1 MHFQYRRSNSNVN
14 SRFCRLL
21 CAEQSGFIADLGYET
36 YQKILKEAVRELKN
50 DEFQNLFKEE
60 PSGKGSDGAAQID
73 ASRYVEECTVE
84 TDLDLCFPDSFVP
97 DGSERILLYRELD
110 SMERE
115 ADIQR
120 FQDRLQDRFGKI
132 PQQALELIRLVT
144 LRRMGRELGIERI
157 FLKAG
162 RMSLFFVS
170 NPDSPYYEGPA
181 FGAILAY
188 VAQNPMT
195 CRLRE
200 EGTKRSLLI
209 SEVPDVERAISI
221 LEDIVTNCR

>member
-1 MHFQYRRSNSNVN
+1 M
-14 SRFCRLL
+14 
-21 CAEQSGFIADLGYET
+21 
-36 YQKILKEAVRELKN
+36 
-50 DEFQNLFKEE
+50 
-60 PSGKGSDGAAQID
+60 
-73 ASRYVEECTVE
+73 
-84 TDLDLCFPDSFVP
+84 P

-115 ADIQR
+115 SDIKR
-120 FQDRLQDRFGKI
+120 FQERLQDRFGKI

-144 LRRMGRELGIERI
+144 LRRIGRELGIERI

-162 RMSLFFVS
+162 RLSLFFVS
-170 NPDSPYYEGPA
+170 NPDSPYYESNA

-188 VAQNPMT
+188 AGQNPMT

-209 SEVPDVERAISI
+209 TDVPDVESAIGI
-221 LEDIVTNCR
+221 LNAIAK